1 MLRTDLTPRYQE
13 IGIVLLLFSAY
24 PTCFLMRA
32 TSEYK
37 YTIPEAF
44 KTWEWPWRDLLNE
57 NPEVHFAW
65 HGDDP
70 PIPPI
75 DPFHEL
81 YRFVT
86 RPDVGP
92 DGSIWEAPDGMAA
105 QTISVEEALRL
116 MTIGAAYALSREDEV
131 GSLEA
136 GMFADLIMLSGDPS
150 TAPLNDSKD
159 VEVWMT
165 MIGGE
170 VEFCSQGHA
179 ALCP

>member
-1 MLRTDLTPRYQE
+1 LIPRYQE
-13 IGIVLLLFSAY
+13 IGIVPLLFGAY
-24 PTCFLMRA
+24 PTCFLVRG

-37 YTIPEAF
+37 YTIPEAY
-44 KTWEWPWRDLLNE
+44 KTWEWPWRDLLDE

-75 DPFHEL
+75 DPFYEL
-81 YRFVT
+81 YGFVT
-86 RPDVGP
+86 RRDVGAE
-92 DGSIWEAPDGMAA
+92 GSICEPPDWMAA
-105 QTISVEEALRL
+105 QTISMEEALRL
-116 MTIGAAYALSREDEV
+116 MTIEAAYALFREDEV

-136 GMFADLIMLSGDPS
+136 GKFADMIVLSGDPS
-150 TAPLNDSKD
+150 TAPPNDSKD

-170 VEFCSQGHA
+170 VEFCS
-179 ALCP
+179 